1 MKTQK
6 IVYQSSTPLNNQSKL
21 VLRRTRKR
29 FSPRILIDRT
39 IEAFAIVSLLFTAF
53 SGVGAMTCWGLE
65 VIDTSANPN
74 IVISGWQQQKNI
86 CLGVMLVSFSAFL
99 GTALVGASFSIHQDK
114 F

>member
-6 IVYQSSTPLNNQSKL
+6 IVYQSSTPSNNQNKL
-21 VLRRTRKR
+21 ILRRTRKR
-29 FSPRILIDRT
+29 FSLRILIDRT
-39 IEAFAIVSLLFTAF
+39 IEIFAIVSLLFTAF
-53 SGVGAMTCWGLE
+53 SGVGAMGCWGME
-65 VIDTSANPN
+65 IIETNANPN